1 MMTDLNKLIRERNS
15 RALILDMDGVV
26 TNTAVL
32 HAEAW
37 KKLCDSYLKQ
47 RSEQDGK
54 HYEPF
59 DLMKDFHAYVHGVP
73 RLEAMRNFMGS
84 RGIDLPQGNPE
95 DEASENTVVGL
106 GERKDLY
113 FHELLKQNGVVVF
126 DGAVQWVK
134 EQRQA
139 GMKTAIVSASR
150 NCLTILRRA
159 GLEKLFDVRVDRVVS
174 NELHLRNKPAPD
186 IYLEAA
192 RQLGVQPEEAAVF
205 EDSPEGIA
213 GAKAAGFGLVVGVDH
228 GTRKEELK
236 TKGADLVIQ
245 GFSAYLQAQDVA
257 TLDS

>member
-1 MMTDLNKLIRERNS
+1 MTDLNKLIKERNIK
-15 RALILDMDGVV
+15 ALILDMDGVV

-54 HYEPF
+54 SYKPF
-59 DLMKDFHAYVHGVP
+59 DLLEDFHAYVHGMP
-73 RLEAMRNFMGS
+73 RLEAMRNFMNS
-84 RGIDLPQGNPE
+84 RGIELPEGGAE
-95 DEASENTVVGL
+95 DDASENTVVGL
-106 GERKDLY
+106 GDRKDLY

-126 DGAVQWVK
+126 EGAVQWVK
-134 EQRQA
+134 EQKQA

-159 GLEKLFDVRVDRVVS
+159 GLEKLFEARVDKVVS
-174 NELHLRNKPAPD
+174 NELNLQTKPAPD

-192 RQLGVQPEEAAVF
+192 RRLGVRPEEAAVF
-205 EDSPEGIA
+205 EDSPAGIA
-213 GAKAAGFGLVVGVDH
+213 GAKSAGFGLVVGVDH
-228 GTRKEELK
+228 GSRKEELE
-236 TKGADLVIQ
+236 TKGSDIVIQ

-257 TLDS
+257 TSNS

>member
-1 MMTDLNKLIRERNS
+1 MTDLNKLIKERNS
-15 RALILDMDGVV
+15 RALILDIDGVV

-59 DLMKDFHAYVHGVP
+59 DLMEDFHAYVHGVP
-73 RLEAMRNFMGS
+73 RLEAMRNFMDS
-84 RGIDLPQGNPE
+84 RGIDLPQGEPG
-95 DEASENTVVGL
+95 DDASKNTVVGL

-126 DGAVQWVK
+126 EGAVQWIK
-134 EQRQA
+134 EQKQA
-139 GMKTAIVSASR
+139 GMKTAVVSASR

-159 GLEKLFDVRVDRVVS
+159 GLEKLFDVRVDKVVS
-174 NELHLRNKPAPD
+174 NELSLRNKPAPD

-192 RQLGVQPEEAAVF
+192 RRLEVKPEEAAVF
-205 EDSPEGIA
+205 EDSPAGID

-228 GTRKEELK
+228 GSRKEELEA
-236 TKGADLVIQ
+236 KGADLVIQ
-245 GFSAYLQAQDVA
+245 GFSAYLQAQQITA
-257 TLDS
+257 FNS